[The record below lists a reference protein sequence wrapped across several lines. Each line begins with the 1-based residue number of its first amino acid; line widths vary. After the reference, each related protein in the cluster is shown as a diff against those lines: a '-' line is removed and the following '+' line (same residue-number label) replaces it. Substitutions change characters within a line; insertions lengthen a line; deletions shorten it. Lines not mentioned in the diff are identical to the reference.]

1 MLKIKRGDDMKG
13 GFQTEDK
20 QRQLEKAE
28 NYYKECEQL
37 YSDSEFSK
45 DELKFLRS
53 LVNKYFLGFLED
65 ENFGQAQALVNRLT
79 ILENKN
85 KRLMEDFHEQ
95 MKTLKDMAELEGMNE
110 SKVAEKQ
117 ASLKEDQKNQ
127 VEEIKMIKKELFYI
141 TENIMKSDKVEKLT
155 E

>member
-1 MLKIKRGDDMKG
+1 MKG

-28 NYYKECEQL
+28 KYYQECEQL
-37 YSDSEFSK
+37 HSDSEFSK

-85 KRLMEDFHEQ
+85 KRLIEDLHDQ
-95 MKTLKDMAELEGMNE
+95 MKTLKDMAELEGLNE
-110 SKVAEKQ
+110 SKVSEDQ
-117 ASLKEDQKNQ
+117 ASLKASQKSH
-127 VEEIKMIKKELFYI
+127 VEEIKMVKKELFYI